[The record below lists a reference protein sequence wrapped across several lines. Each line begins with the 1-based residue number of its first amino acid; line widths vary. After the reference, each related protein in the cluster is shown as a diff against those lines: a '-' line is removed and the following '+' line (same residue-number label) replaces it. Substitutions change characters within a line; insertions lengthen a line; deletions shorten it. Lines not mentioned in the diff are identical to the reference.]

1 MKSMILATAALL
13 IITVF
18 VLFCSIRVSDIA
30 DELYEGL
37 RSIESTTDSA
47 DEYFALRTEFLSKRS
62 FLGFTVSHE
71 VILSIENGFDE
82 ILGAIEANDEGA
94 LIIAKSRLCGLLSHL
109 RRLSG
114 INFESIF

>member
-1 MKSMILATAALL
+1 MLFAAVALL
-13 IITVF
+13 LVTAF
-18 VLFCSIRVSDIA
+18 VLICSASVSSIA

-47 DEYFALRTEFLSKRS
+47 DEYYALRTEFLSKRS
-62 FLGFTVSHE
+62 FLNFTVSHE
-71 VILSIENGFDE
+71 VILSIESGFDE
-82 ILGAIEANDEGA
+82 ISGAIEANDEGA